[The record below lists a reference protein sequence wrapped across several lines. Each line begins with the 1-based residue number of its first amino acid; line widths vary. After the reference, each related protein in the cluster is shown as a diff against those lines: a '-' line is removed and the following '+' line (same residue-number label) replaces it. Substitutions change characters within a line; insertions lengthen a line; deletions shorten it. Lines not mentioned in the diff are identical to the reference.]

1 MAPGMRFRLRYGSTD
16 LEMPLGDFVV
26 GRSSSCNLSLDDGL
40 VSRRHALLR
49 VTPESLTV
57 QDLGSRNGI
66 SVNGKRAEGPVRLK
80 HLDRITI
87 GNQELIVLE
96 ETPPTAAQTVQFER
110 CQACGALC
118 EPDAIRCLQ
127 CGAVVR
133 RERQTLAGETLSIPR
148 FPTVEATDENEA
160 TQSTSGFSLLA
171 PIAEKALALGRY
183 EEASRLL
190 GPALDRLKLRIE
202 EGAELDERMTAK
214 GLELALRVAE
224 GPTVA
229 ARWLPWVFDLH
240 ALLQRPMSSDTID
253 RLHELVRRSR
263 YSNPRPLRAYLAVLR
278 AKDLPPA
285 QRFLLRR
292 LEALERVITA

>member
-1 MAPGMRFRLRYGSTD
+1 
-16 LEMPLGDFVV
+16 MPLGDFVV
-26 GRSSSCNLSLDDGL
+26 GRSSSCNLALDDAL
-40 VSRRHALLR
+40 VSRRHALLCVSR
-49 VTPESLTV
+49 DSLTV
-57 QDLGSRNGI
+57 EDLGSRNGI
-66 SVNGKRAEGPVRLK
+66 SVNGKRAEGRVQLK

-96 ETPPTAAQTVQFER
+96 EAPPTAAQTVQFAR

-118 EPDAIRCLQ
+118 EPNASRCLQ
-127 CGAVVR
+127 CGATVHQ
-133 RERQTLAGETLSIPR
+133 ERQTLAGETVTLR
-148 FPTVEATDENEA
+148 NFPAVDATDEDEA
-160 TQSTSGFSLLA
+160 TQASSGFSLLA

-202 EGAELDERMTAK
+202 EGDHVDEKDVER
-214 GLELALRVAE
+214 GLHLALQVAE

-229 ARWLPWVFDLH
+229 GRWLPWIFDLH
-240 ALLQRPMSSDTID
+240 ALLRRLMSSDTID
-253 RLHELVRRSR
+253 RLHELVRRTR

-278 AKDLPPA
+278 SMELPPA